1 MTANNSSSAPASKP
15 SRRDIIRLATALSG
29 SAVLGLTVP
38 TEGAA
43 AGRGAQATG
52 TLVGAIRWDAWV
64 GGASHYGSGVNRTL
78 SPDKY
83 HFRLPFYADITV
95 PQPNL
100 IDQSFD
106 SETTGAAP
114 AGWTVTTPTG
124 TDASVVE
131 VSGKT
136 GKSVR
141 LRSSSGAAATLA
153 HTFPAQERAV
163 IVQWQWKETSA
174 GQGSLASLR
183 GGSSVVVDLAT
194 RVNGSAK
201 ELVYR
206 ATDGSWNV
214 VQPIA
219 DDTWY
224 SIKII
229 IDPAP
234 PEAAAPFVD
243 IFVDG
248 LRKVRGATFRES
260 TTVLDALS
268 FGTSQGTACEL
279 YIDDVSVRV
288 AESVNSDATLQSVMD
303 QEIQYAKNAG
313 IDYWAFVYYP
323 QRPLARGRE
332 LYLSSA
338 RRADVNWC
346 AILDGNFTGG
356 YATNLPLLVEQFSE
370 PNYQRVLGGR
380 PLVYFFTSATADK
393 VTQMRAACTQAG
405 LPNPYIVV
413 MAWTAQSAADLK
425 TTVGADAVSRYA
437 TGEQNGAPYSELAG
451 AEAGMWDQY
460 AAAAGDVVPTVSTG
474 WDKRTRYDYPLS
486 WEPNYTGFK
495 DEWTQ
500 QATPQEIATHL
511 HGAVSWNNT
520 HPGNASANTVLIYA
534 WNEFDEG
541 GWICPTLF
549 EIKDAGRPL
558 RLDAIAK
565 VPRTSAGTP
574 RRGSV

>member
-1 MTANNSSSAPASKP
+1 MTADNSSSASVGRP
-15 SRRDIIRLATALSG
+15 SRREIIRLAAAVSG
-29 SAVLGLTVP
+29 SAALGLSVP
-38 TEGAA
+38 DAAAA
-43 AGRGAQATG
+43 AGRGPDATR

-64 GGASHYGSGVNRTL
+64 GGESHYGSGVNRTL

-95 PQPNL
+95 AQPTL

-106 SETTGAAP
+106 GETTGAAP
-114 AGWTVTTPTG
+114 AGWNVTAPTG
-124 TDASVVE
+124 TDATVVE
-131 VSGKT
+131 VSATT
-136 GKSVR
+136 GKSAR
-141 LRSSSGAAATLA
+141 ARSSSGAAATMA
-153 HTFPAQERAV
+153 RAFSAQERAV
-163 IVQWQWKETSA
+163 TVQWQWKETVA

-183 GGSSVVVDLAT
+183 GGSSVAVDLAT
-194 RVNGSAK
+194 RVNGGAK
-201 ELVYR
+201 ELVHR
-206 ATDGSWNV
+206 ATDGTWNV
-214 VQPIA
+214 VQAVA

-248 LRKVRGATFRES
+248 IRKVRGATFREP
-260 TTVLDALS
+260 TTVLDTLS
-268 FGTSQGTACEL
+268 FGTSEGTACEL

-288 AESVNSDATLQSVMD
+288 TESVNSDAAHQSVMD

-323 QRPLARGRE
+323 QEPLARGRE
-332 LYLSSA
+332 LYLA
-338 RRADVNWC
+338 GEGRADVNWC
-346 AILDGNFTGG
+346 AVLDGNFTGS
-356 YATNLPLLVEQFSE
+356 YATNLPRLVAEFSG
-370 PNYQRVLGGR
+370 PTYQRVLGGR
-380 PLVYFFTSATADK
+380 PLVYFFTTATADK
-393 VTQMRAACTQAG
+393 VTQMRTACTRAG
-405 LPNPYIVV
+405 LPDPYIVV

-437 TGEQNGAPYSELAG
+437 TGEQNGAPYSQLAD
-451 AEAGMWDQY
+451 AEAGLWDQY

-495 DEWTQ
+495 DEWTR

-511 HGAVSWNNT
+511 QGAVSWNNT
-520 HPGNASANTVLIYA
+520 HPDNASANTVLIYA

-549 EIKDAGRPL
+549 EISDAGRPL

-565 VPRTSAGTP
+565 VPRTSSGTQ
-574 RRGSV
+574 R